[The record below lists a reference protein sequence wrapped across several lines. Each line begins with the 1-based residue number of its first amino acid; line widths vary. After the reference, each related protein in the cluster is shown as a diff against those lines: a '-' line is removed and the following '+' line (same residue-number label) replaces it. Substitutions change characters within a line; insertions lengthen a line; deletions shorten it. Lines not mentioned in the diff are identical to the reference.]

1 MRRIPDSILSTGS
14 TLPHTPQGRAR
25 GQGVLQP
32 RTRFAGDAYTDAAL
46 QPKSGDVTQISGDGR
61 LSLLLLARDAEVR
74 SRDNL
79 VNRYRAA

>member
-32 RTRFAGDAYTDAAL
+32 RTRFAGEDYAVL
-46 QPKSGDVTQISGDGR
+46 QPKSNDVTQISGDR
-61 LSLLLLARDAEVR
+61 
-74 SRDNL
+74 
-79 VNRYRAA
+79 